1 MQSIFGLPGGL
12 VQSIFGLP
20 GGLVQSIFGLPG
32 GLVQSI
38 FGSARWFGAVHIWY
52 CQVVWCSPYLVL
64 CVCGHVSV
72 QTPSAE
78 QEGECMPFAA
88 IGAFVK
94 KEYAGIGV
102 EIIGVE
108 ILQA

>member
-1 MQSIFGLPGGL
+1 MTID
-12 VQSIFGLP
+12 
-20 GGLVQSIFGLPG
+20 
-32 GLVQSI
+32 
-38 FGSARWFGAVHIWY
+38 
-52 CQVVWCSPYLVL
+52 

-72 QTPSAE
+72 QTPSVE

-94 KEYAGIGV
+94 KEYAGTGV

>member
-1 MQSIFGLPGGL
+1 MTID
-12 VQSIFGLP
+12 
-20 GGLVQSIFGLPG
+20 
-32 GLVQSI
+32 
-38 FGSARWFGAVHIWY
+38 
-52 CQVVWCSPYLVL
+52 

-94 KEYAGIGV
+94 KEYAGIVV

>member
-1 MQSIFGLPGGL
+1 MAGG
-12 VQSIFGLP
+12 S
-20 GGLVQSIFGLPG
+20 
-32 GLVQSI
+32 
-38 FGSARWFGAVHIWY
+38 GSGYETTVTID
-52 CQVVWCSPYLVL
+52 